1 MRREKEWKKKE
12 RKREQAFNTTYVLR
26 VSTRTTHINT
36 VCPRSGHTFYKVTYH
51 IKLVTTSWTHN
62 SQKVKLLNITK
73 YIIYLIKNFQ
83 WIFRHK
89 VIFVDFM
96 RNKKYW
102 LCISLTKELRQKNC
116 DLKPSKHISLI
127 IILIYTL
134 YNYRW
139 RCSTFL
145 LTKSSHWTK
154 KLIIRHFTGCP
165 NVSINKKK
173 ALLVEKFQS
182 TKNAENKARRGNLP
196 KTFLFLSNSWKC
208 GGPLTINHL
217 NTAFKPQGS

>member
-1 MRREKEWKKKE
+1 MIY
-12 RKREQAFNTTYVLR
+12 FLR

-134 YNYRW
+134 YNYWW

-182 TKNAENKARRGNLP
+182 TKNAQKKIYVNVW
-196 KTFLFLSNSWKC
+196 TFFDFAKCINSSIVEVLSSKFICFMSKWRVLR
-208 GGPLTINHL
+208 PI
-217 NTAFKPQGS
+217 SD